1 MEKNKTRE
9 LSQMA
14 ILTAILFMGQVVL
27 SFLPNVEIVSLLIIL
42 YTLFLRKNVFFVIY
56 SFVFLE
62 GFLYGFGIWWFSY
75 LYIWSLLACIVLLL
89 RGNTSLLF
97 WSIVSGFF
105 GLSFGALCSLP
116 YLLSGGFAAAFS
128 YWVSGLL
135 FDVFHCIG
143 NAALCLLLFRPLYAL
158 MEYIFKY
165 KKNGR

>member
-62 GFLYGFGIWWFSY
+62 GFLYD
-75 LYIWSLLACIVLLL
+75 
-89 RGNTSLLF
+89 R
-97 WSIVSGFF
+97 
-105 GLSFGALCSLP
+105 
-116 YLLSGGFAAAFS
+116 SGGSAYGGSATCTYGAF
-128 YWVSGLL
+128 
-135 FDVFHCIG
+135 
-143 NAALCLLLFRPLYAL
+143 
-158 MEYIFKY
+158 
-165 KKNGR
+165 